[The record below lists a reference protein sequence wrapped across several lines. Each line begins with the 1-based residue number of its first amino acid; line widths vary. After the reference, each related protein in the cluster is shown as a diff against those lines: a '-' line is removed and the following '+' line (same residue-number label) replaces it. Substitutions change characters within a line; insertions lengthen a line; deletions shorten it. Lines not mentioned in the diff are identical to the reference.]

1 MIEKGFVKIER
12 KITKWRWYQDT
23 ATFKLFI
30 HLILTANY
38 EDRDFEN
45 ITVKRGQR
53 VASIR
58 TLAAESG
65 LTERS
70 VRTAINHLKVT
81 QEVTQSTT
89 SKYSVFTIVNYEKY
103 QMVTHQ
109 TTRKRHTGDT
119 RATHDRQQC
128 KKDKKDKKD
137 KNIPVSKDTGIE
149 KKDPGAPFV
158 NGRKDF

>member
-65 LTERS
+65 LTERN

-109 TTRKRHTGDT
+109 TTRKRHTSDT

-128 KKDKKDKKD
+128 KKDKKD

>member
-65 LTERS
+65 LTEKN
-70 VRTAINHLKVT
+70 VRTAIKHLKET
-81 QEVTQSTT
+81 QEVAQSATP
-89 SKYSVFTIVNYEKY
+89 KYSVFTIVNYEKY
-103 QMVTHQ
+103 QMMAHQ
-109 TTRKRHTGDT
+109 VANKRRTGGEQVAN
-119 RATHDRQQC
+119 RWQQC
-128 KKDKKDKKD
+128 KKDKKD